1 MNTIQDRVFD
11 ILSAQ
16 LGVPVGDIALEKS
29 IVNDLSAD
37 SLDIYEIVIE
47 LEEEFEVIIEDD
59 VIDTLKTV
67 KDIVDLAVK
76 QTAWPHYT
84 RGGVWRLN

>member
-11 ILSAQ
+11 ILSSQ

-29 IVNDLSAD
+29 IVNDLGAD
-37 SLDIYEIVIE
+37 SLDIYEIVVE

-67 KDIVDLAVK
+67 KDIVDLVVK
-76 QTAWPHYT
+76 QTT
-84 RGGVWRLN
+84 V

>member
-1 MNTIQDRVFD
+1 MNTIQGCVFN

-16 LGVPVGDIALEKS
+16 LGVPVGDITLEKS
-29 IVNDLSAD
+29 IVNDLDAD

-47 LEEEFEVIIEDD
+47 LEDEFGVIIEDD

-67 KDIVDLAVK
+67 QDIVDLIAK
-76 QTAWPHYT
+76 QKT
-84 RGGVWRLN
+84 V

>member
-84 RGGVWRLN
+84 RGGYGD

>member
-1 MNTIQDRVFD
+1 MNTIQERVFD
-11 ILSAQ
+11 ILSSQ
-16 LGVPVGDIALEKS
+16 LGVPVGDITLEKS
-29 IVNDLSAD
+29 IVNDLNAD

-67 KDIVDLAVK
+67 KDIVDSIVK
-76 QTAWPHYT
+76 PQII
-84 RGGVWRLN
+84 

>member
-76 QTAWPHYT
+76 QTA
-84 RGGVWRLN
+84 

>member
-1 MNTIQDRVFD
+1 MNTIQERVFD
-11 ILSAQ
+11 ILSSQ
-16 LGVPVGDIALEKS
+16 LGVPVGDITLEKS
-29 IVNDLSAD
+29 IVNDLNAD

-67 KDIVDLAVK
+67 KDIVDLVVK
-76 QTAWPHYT
+76 QTA
-84 RGGVWRLN
+84 

>member
-59 VIDTLKTV
+59 IIDTLKTV
-67 KDIVDLAVK
+67 KDIVDLIVK
-76 QTAWPHYT
+76 QKT
-84 RGGVWRLN
+84 V

>member
-1 MNTIQDRVFD
+1 MNTIQSRVFD
-11 ILSAQ
+11 ILSSQ

-29 IVNDLSAD
+29 IVNDLDAD

-47 LEEEFEVIIEDD
+47 LEEEFKVVIEDD

-67 KDIVDLAVK
+67 KDIVDLVVK
-76 QTAWPHYT
+76 QT
-84 RGGVWRLN
+84 V